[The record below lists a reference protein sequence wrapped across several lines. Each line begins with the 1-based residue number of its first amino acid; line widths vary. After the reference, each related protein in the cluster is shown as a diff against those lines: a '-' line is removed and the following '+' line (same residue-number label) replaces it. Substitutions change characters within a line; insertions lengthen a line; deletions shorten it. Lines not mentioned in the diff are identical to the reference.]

1 MKRKLITFNLLILLI
16 CIPAMVFAEEEVSS
30 PTVEDVS
37 VAPEEIVSGE
47 IDCSMKFTLKG
58 WSAFY
63 KTADGDGRVSCSNGQ
78 HADVEIHFRGGGV
91 TFGTMDIFDG
101 EVSFAGVRDIDEI
114 FGGYVAAESHAGAVK
129 SVQAAAYTKGNISFA
144 LTDSA
149 GRGVNLGFDFG
160 RLEIARDTKQ

>member
-1 MKRKLITFNLLILLI
+1 VKRKLITFYLLTILI
-16 CIPAMVFAEEEVSS
+16 CIPAMVFAEKEVSS
-30 PTVEDVS
+30 PAVAEVPA
-37 VAPEEIVSGE
+37 APEEVGSAA
-47 IDCSMKFTLKG
+47 IDCSIKFTLKG

-78 HADVEIHFRGGGV
+78 HADVLIHFRGGGV
-91 TFGTMDIFDG
+91 SFGTMDIFDG
-101 EVSFAGVRDIDEI
+101 EANFAGARDIDEI
-114 FGGYVAAESHAGAVK
+114 FGGYVAAEAHAGAVK

-144 LTDSA
+144 LSDSA